1 MSLSISVRI
10 EPVSA
15 QKYEAQ
21 RNHDLRISPPD
32 YIALERSGMNSI
44 PRMPPTLNKI
54 HKINKILKQKAK
66 NKAAKMLQEAEKGSR
81 KYEIAKKAIM
91 AARQG
96 YNELGNV
103 AFIGI
108 ITFSIKAQ
116 LIINKLSNKD
126 QDIRYMLAA
135 HRVAEE
141 LGSKA
146 IYLTSHRDECSPHA
160 HFAITAV
167 GVNGRKLDPKRG
179 DCSRL
184 QDVVAE
190 IYADL
195 GLCRGI
201 YKAQRI
207 RSGENR
213 SKIIHETVAQ
223 LHARLPRDLA
233 NAQRNVT
240 KSRNNFN
247 KIQNKIIS
255 YKNRIEILEQKI
267 VNLINEL
274 NDFNSFKNDIIL
286 DIEELNLK
294 KIKLNEILE
303 FKLLNYENINN
314 DIIKINLKKKKFEKE
329 YEYLLKKNFD
339 ENKEIIKRD
348 IKDEI
353 YELAFKDVVDSVYFK
368 NSEWIN
374 FVISI
379 EEKYKIN
386 LNNISEIFNGSLLES
401 KMCNA
406 CDEITKKRNKNKNN
420 FYGFK
425 M

>member
-1 MSLSISVRI
+1 MTLSISLRI
-10 EPVSA
+10 EPVSS
-15 QKYEAQ
+15 QQYESQ

-54 HKINKILKQKAK
+54 HKINKIFKQKAK
-66 NKAAKMLQEAEKGSR
+66 SKASKMLQEAEKGSK
-81 KYEIAKKAIM
+81 KYEIAKKAVM

-146 IYLTSHRDECSPHA
+146 MYLTSHRDECSPHA

-190 IYADL
+190 VYADL

-201 YKAQRI
+201 YKVQRI

-233 NAQRNVT
+233 NAQRNIS
-240 KSRNNFN
+240 KARNKFN
-247 KIQNKIIS
+247 KIQIKII
-255 YKNRIEILEQKI
+255 EEQ
-267 VNLINEL
+267 
-274 NDFNSFKNDIIL
+274 SKNDV
-286 DIEELNLK
+286 K
-294 KIKLNEILE
+294 
-303 FKLLNYENINN
+303 
-314 DIIKINLKKKKFEKE
+314 LKKKK
-329 YEYLLKKNFD
+329 
-339 ENKEIIKRD
+339 
-348 IKDEI
+348 
-353 YELAFKDVVDSVYFK
+353 YELAKIQYHIDELNSDKKSILKIIEIKK
-368 NSEWIN
+368 NESQIIMNQLNEMKIRKEDLEKQNKSIEQLNKKNKIELLKSEIKIPAYEAIVEYIKKNNSDILDLEWKN
-374 FVISI
+374 FVIDLISDNDVSI
-379 EEKYKIN
+379 KEIN
-386 LNNISEIFNGSLLES
+386 EVFKGSPLQNKISE
-401 KMCNA
+401 A
-406 CDEITKKRNKNKNN
+406 CSEIEAKSILSIKP
-420 FYGFK
+420 GH
-425 M
+425 

>member
-1 MSLSISVRI
+1 MTLSVSVRI

-32 YIALERSGMNSI
+32 YIALERSKMNSI

-66 NKAAKMLQEAEKGSR
+66 FKASKMLQKAEKGSK
-81 KYEIAKKAIM
+81 KYEIAKKAVM

-116 LIINKLSNKD
+116 IIINKLSYKD
-126 QDIRYMLAA
+126 QDIRYMFAA
-135 HRVAEE
+135 YRVAEE

-146 IYLTSHRDECSPHA
+146 MYLTAHRDECSPHA

-195 GLCRGI
+195 GLRRGI

-213 SKIIHETVAQ
+213 SKIIHETVSQ
-223 LHARLPRDLA
+223 LHARLPIDLA
-233 NAQRNVT
+233 NAQRNVS
-240 KSRNNFN
+240 KARNKFN
-247 KIQNKIIS
+247 KIRIKIIEEQFKNDVNLKKMKYELAKIQYHIDELNSDKESILKIIEIKKNESQIIMNQLNEMKIRKEDLEKQNKSIEQLNKKNKIEMLKSDIKIPAYEAIVEYIKINNSDILDLEWKNFVIDLISDNDVSIKEINEVFEGSPLQNKI
-255 YKNRIEILEQKI
+255 
-267 VNLINEL
+267 
-274 NDFNSFKNDIIL
+274 
-286 DIEELNLK
+286 
-294 KIKLNEILE
+294 
-303 FKLLNYENINN
+303 
-314 DIIKINLKKKKFEKE
+314 
-329 YEYLLKKNFD
+329 
-339 ENKEIIKRD
+339 
-348 IKDEI
+348 
-353 YELAFKDVVDSVYFK
+353 
-368 NSEWIN
+368 SEAC
-374 FVISI
+374 
-379 EEKYKIN
+379 
-386 LNNISEIFNGSLLES
+386 SEIEAKSILSLKPGL
-401 KMCNA
+401 
-406 CDEITKKRNKNKNN
+406 
-420 FYGFK
+420 
-425 M
+425 

>member
-1 MSLSISVRI
+1 MTLSVSVRI

-32 YIALERSGMNSI
+32 YIAMERSGMNSI

-66 NKAAKMLQEAEKGSR
+66 SEASKMLQEAEKGSK
-81 KYEIAKKAIM
+81 KYEIAKKAVM

-146 IYLTSHRDECSPHA
+146 MYLTSHRDECSPHA

-184 QDVVAE
+184 QDVVSE
-190 IYADL
+190 VYADL

-233 NAQRNVT
+233 NAQRNVS
-240 KSRNNFN
+240 KARNKFN
-247 KIQNKIIS
+247 KIQIEIIELQSNNIFKLKIIKDEMTKLQYYIKKLNS
-255 YKNRIEILEQKI
+255 EKELLLKTIENKKNEFQIIINQLSEMKLRKEDLEKQNKSIEQLKNKNKIEILKSDIKI
-267 VNLINEL
+267 PAYEAIVEYIIN
-274 NDFNSFKNDIIL
+274 NNSDIL
-286 DIEELNLK
+286 DIEWK
-294 KIKLNEILE
+294 
-303 FKLLNYENINN
+303 
-314 DIIKINLKKKKFEKE
+314 
-329 YEYLLKKNFD
+329 
-339 ENKEIIKRD
+339 
-348 IKDEI
+348 
-353 YELAFKDVVDSVYFK
+353 
-368 NSEWIN
+368 N
-374 FVISI
+374 FVIDLISDNNVNI
-379 EEKYKIN
+379 TEINEVFKGSPLQNKISDAC
-386 LNNISEIFNGSLLES
+386 SEIQEKSILPLKPGH
-401 KMCNA
+401 
-406 CDEITKKRNKNKNN
+406 
-420 FYGFK
+420 
-425 M
+425 

>member
-1 MSLSISVRI
+1 MTLSVSVRI

-66 NKAAKMLQEAEKGSR
+66 SKASKMLQEAEKGSK
-81 KYEIAKKAIM
+81 KYEIAKKAVM

-116 LIINKLSNKD
+116 FIINKLSNKD

-146 IYLTSHRDECSPHA
+146 MYLTSHRDECSPHA

-190 IYADL
+190 VYADL

-233 NAQRNVT
+233 NAQRNV
-240 KSRNNFN
+240 SNARNKFN
-247 KIQNKIIS
+247 KIQIDIMELQSNNIFKLKIIKDEMTKLQYYIKKLNS
-255 YKNRIEILEQKI
+255 DKELLLKKIENKKNEFQIIINQLNEMKLRKEDLEKQNKSIEQLKNKNKIEILKSDIKI
-267 VNLINEL
+267 PAYEAIVEYIKNN
-274 NDFNSFKNDIIL
+274 NSDIL
-286 DIEELNLK
+286 D
-294 KIKLNEILE
+294 LE
-303 FKLLNYENINN
+303 WK
-314 DIIKINLKKKKFEKE
+314 
-329 YEYLLKKNFD
+329 
-339 ENKEIIKRD
+339 
-348 IKDEI
+348 
-353 YELAFKDVVDSVYFK
+353 
-368 NSEWIN
+368 N
-374 FVISI
+374 FVIDLISDYNVNI
-379 EEKYKIN
+379 KEVDEIFKGSPLQNKISDAC
-386 LNNISEIFNGSLLES
+386 SEIEAKSTLPLKPGH
-401 KMCNA
+401 
-406 CDEITKKRNKNKNN
+406 
-420 FYGFK
+420 
-425 M
+425 

>member
-15 QKYEAQ
+15 QQYEAQ

-54 HKINKILKQKAK
+54 HKINKILKRKAK

-81 KYEIAKKAIM
+81 KYEIAKKSVM

-167 GVNGRKLDPKRG
+167 GVNG
-179 DCSRL
+179 CES
-184 QDVVAE
+184 A
-190 IYADL
+190 
-195 GLCRGI
+195 C
-201 YKAQRI
+201 
-207 RSGENR
+207 
-213 SKIIHETVAQ
+213 
-223 LHARLPRDLA
+223 
-233 NAQRNVT
+233 
-240 KSRNNFN
+240 
-247 KIQNKIIS
+247 
-255 YKNRIEILEQKI
+255 
-267 VNLINEL
+267 
-274 NDFNSFKNDIIL
+274 
-286 DIEELNLK
+286 
-294 KIKLNEILE
+294 
-303 FKLLNYENINN
+303 NN
-314 DIIKINLKKKKFEKE
+314 DPPLAVIGI
-329 YEYLLKKNFD
+329 
-339 ENKEIIKRD
+339 EN
-348 IKDEI
+348 
-353 YELAFKDVVDSVYFK
+353 
-368 NSEWIN
+368 
-374 FVISI
+374 
-379 EEKYKIN
+379 
-386 LNNISEIFNGSLLES
+386 
-401 KMCNA
+401 
-406 CDEITKKRNKNKNN
+406 
-420 FYGFK
+420 
-425 M
+425 